1 MGDGL
6 GDRRTLGI
14 DKQIDSAI
22 IKFDSKTIYAAAS
35 DTTSNWYFLRNASDC
50 VEWFAPGL
58 RKSAG
63 RCVFLPTQ

>member
-35 DTTSNWYFLRNASDC
+35 DTTSNWYFFASRQRSYG
-50 VEWFAPGL
+50 VIPAWFA
-58 RKSAG
+58 
-63 RCVFLPTQ
+63 